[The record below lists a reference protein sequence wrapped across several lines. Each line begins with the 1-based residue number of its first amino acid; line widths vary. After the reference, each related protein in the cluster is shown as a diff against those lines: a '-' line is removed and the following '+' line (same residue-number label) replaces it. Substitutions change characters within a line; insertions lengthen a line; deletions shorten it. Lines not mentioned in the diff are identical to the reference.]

1 VCNSGNVVA
10 IFQLITHILSYFE
23 IIKNPMD
30 LSTMSAKLDQGKY
43 KDKSAFEQ
51 DFRLLIS
58 NAKQYNMP
66 KSAAY
71 EDALELEKAFDIGML
86 F

>member
-1 VCNSGNVVA
+1 
-10 IFQLITHILSYFE
+10 
-23 IIKNPMD
+23 MD

-43 KDKSAFEQ
+43 KDRSAFEQ
-51 DFRLLIS
+51 DFRLLIN

-71 EDALELEKAFDIGML
+71 DDALELEKAFDIGMSCL
-86 F
+86 VDVCTQLLTTNTRMGAYYEDN